1 MPANLFATKS
11 PTAKGNSLRSTQQ
24 RHHTVVAPRPNSN
37 SPTHATTGCQRRD
50 EHLLPSTLD
59 EGILDDRHFVP
70 LRPDMPR
77 VMLQSRAGEL
87 QLLS

>member
-11 PTAKGNSLRSTQQ
+11 PTAKGTSLRSTQQ
-24 RHHTVVAPRPNSN
+24 RHHTIVAPRPNSN
-37 SPTHATTGCQRRD
+37 SPTHTTMSCQRRD

-70 LRPDMPR
+70 LRPDMP
-77 VMLQSRAGEL
+77 SAGEL